1 MFCLKQLRVGAASA
15 CQNSSLPLP
24 PRSKTI
30 SSNSGVIIKR
40 KITERTFSFMIMLC
54 GLVLAMPGF
63 AAGPVDPGVRGGTAG
78 AGNAIPGLSSNELT
92 FFSAGL
98 ADFVQQD
105 NIGSGLG
112 PRFNLDSCGG
122 CHAQPAA
129 GGTSPSTNPQVA
141 IATAFGAN
149 NTVPSFITSNG
160 PVREARFVSDGGV
173 HALYVIS
180 GRIDSGGDATGC
192 TIAQPDFATQL
203 QNNNVIFRIPTPTF
217 GLGLIEA
224 IPDATLV
231 SNLAANRFQKLFLGI
246 SGSLNRS
253 GNDGTITRF
262 GWKAQNKSGEI
273 FSGEAYNVEMGIT
286 NESFTQERDETPSCQ
301 FDSEPNDTANPGAT
315 TVADALSDVDRF
327 AFFMRTLAPPTPSTT
342 TPGGATSISNGKSV
356 FNSIGCAQCHTPSMT
371 TGSVTTIA
379 ALANQTANLYSD
391 LALHHMGP
399 GLADGISQG
408 LAAGDQFR
416 TAPLWGL
423 GQRIFFLHDGRTN
436 NLLVAI
442 QAHSSAGNSQYPSS
456 EANSVIS
463 NFNNLSS
470 GNKQDLLNFLR
481 SL

>member
-1 MFCLKQLRVGAASA
+1 M
-15 CQNSSLPLP
+15 
-24 PRSKTI
+24 
-30 SSNSGVIIKR
+30 KR
-40 KITERTFSFMIMLC
+40 KITEQMFSFVIIFC
-54 GLVLAMPGF
+54 GLALSAPGF
-63 AAGPVDPGVRGGTAG
+63 ASGPVDPGVRGGAAG
-78 AGNAIPGLSSNELT
+78 AGSAITGLSSNEQT

-98 ADFVQQD
+98 VNFMKADAVAD
-105 NIGSGLG
+105 GLG

-129 GGTSPSTNPQVA
+129 GGTSPSVNPQVA
-141 IATAFGAN
+141 LATAFGAQ

-173 HALYVIS
+173 HALFVIS
-180 GRIDSGGDATGC
+180 GRIDNSGSATGC
-192 TIAQPDFATQL
+192 TITQPDFATQL

-231 SNLAANRFQKLFLGI
+231 SNLAANPFQKFFLGI
-246 SGSLNRS
+246 SGSLNHS

-262 GWKAQNKSGEI
+262 GWKAQNKSGQI
-273 FSGEAYNVEMGIT
+273 FSGEAYNVEVGIS
-286 NESFTQERDETPSCQ
+286 NESFPQERDETADCQ
-301 FDSEPNDTANPGAT
+301 FAPEPNDTANPGAT
-315 TVADALSDVDRF
+315 TVAAALSDVDRF

-342 TPGGATSISNGKSV
+342 TPGGATSISNGRSA
-356 FNSIGCAQCHTPSMT
+356 FNSIGCAQCHTPAMKT
-371 TGSVTTIA
+371 DSVTTIA
-379 ALANQTANLYSD
+379 ALANQTANLFSD

-423 GQRIFFLHDGRTN
+423 GQRIFFLHDGRTS
-436 NLLVAI
+436 NLLLAI
-442 QAHSSAGNSQYPSS
+442 RDHSSAGNTKYPSS
-456 EANSVIS
+456 EANAVIS

-470 GNKQDLLNFLR
+470 GSQQDLLNFLR

>member
-1 MFCLKQLRVGAASA
+1 MFFKKLRVVALGA
-15 CQNSSLPLP
+15 CQNRSLSLQQK
-24 PRSKTI
+24 SKTI
-30 SSNSGVIIKR
+30 PGNRRAKVKCKLSDLL
-40 KITERTFSFMIMLC
+40 FSIAVMFC
-54 GLVLAMPGF
+54 GLVMSAPGF
-63 AAGPVDPGVRGGTAG
+63 AGAVDPGVRGGASG
-78 AGNAIPGLSSNELT
+78 AGSAIAGLTSSQQS

-98 ADFVQQD
+98 ANFVKLD
-105 NIGSGLG
+105 GIGDGLG
-112 PRFNLDSCGG
+112 PRFNLDSCAG
-122 CHAQPAA
+122 CHAQPAV
-129 GGTSPSTNPQVA
+129 GGTSPSINPQVA
-141 IATAFGAN
+141 LATADGAQ

-173 HALYVIS
+173 HDLYVIS
-180 GRIDSGGDATGC
+180 GRIDSTGNASGC
-192 TIAQPDFATQL
+192 SITQPNFANQL

-217 GLGLIEA
+217 GIGLIEA

-231 SNLAANRFQKLFLGI
+231 SNLTTTPFQKSILGI

-262 GWKAQNKSGEI
+262 GWKAQNKSGQI
-273 FSGEAYNVEMGIT
+273 FSGEAYNVEIGIS
-286 NESFTQERDETPSCQ
+286 NESFPQERDETPSCQ
-301 FDSEPNDTANPGAT
+301 FASEPNDTANPNAT
-315 TVADALSDVDRF
+315 TVEAALSDVDRF

-342 TPGGATSISNGKSV
+342 TPGGSTSISNGRSV
-356 FNSIGCAQCHTPSMT
+356 FSSIGCAQCHTPAME
-371 TGSVTTIA
+371 TGSVETIA
-379 ALANQTANLYSD
+379 ALENQKANLFSD

-423 GQRIFFLHDGRTN
+423 GQRIFFLHDGRTS

-442 QAHSSAGNSQYPSS
+442 QAHSSGGNSKYPSS

-463 NFNNLSS
+463 NFNELSS
-470 GNKQDLLNFLR
+470 SNQQDLLNFLR

>member
-1 MFCLKQLRVGAASA
+1 MFFKKLRIIFMFFGFVVSA
-15 CQNSSLPLP
+15 
-24 PRSKTI
+24 
-30 SSNSGVIIKR
+30 
-40 KITERTFSFMIMLC
+40 
-54 GLVLAMPGF
+54 PGF
-63 AAGPVDPGVRGGTAG
+63 AGAVDPGVRGGAAG
-78 AGNAIPGLSSNELT
+78 AGSEIAGLTTSQQS

-98 ADFVQQD
+98 TNFVKSD
-105 NIGSGLG
+105 GIGDGLG
-112 PRFNLDSCGG
+112 PRFNLDSCAG
-122 CHAQPAA
+122 CHAQPAV

-141 IATAFGAN
+141 LATADGAL

-173 HALYVIS
+173 HDLYVIS
-180 GRIDSGGDATGC
+180 GRIDSTGNASNC
-192 TIAQPDFATQL
+192 SISQPNFANQL
-203 QNNNVIFRIPTPTF
+203 ENNNVIFRIPTPTF

-231 SNLAANRFQKLFLGI
+231 SNLTTTPFKKANLGI
-246 SGSLNRS
+246 SGILNRS

-262 GWKAQNKSGEI
+262 GWKAQNKSGQI
-273 FSGEAYNVEMGIT
+273 FSGEAYNVEIGIS

-301 FDSEPNDTANPGAT
+301 FAPEPNDTANPDAT
-315 TVADALSDVDRF
+315 TVVAALSDVDRF

-342 TPGGATSISNGKSV
+342 TPGGSTSISNGRSV
-356 FNSIGCAQCHTPSMT
+356 FSSIGCAQCHTPVME
-371 TGSVTTIA
+371 TGSVETIA
-379 ALANQTANLYSD
+379 ALENQQANLFSD

-399 GLADGISQG
+399 GLADGIAQG

-423 GQRIFFLHDGRTN
+423 GQRIFFLHDGRTS

-442 QAHSSAGNSQYPSS
+442 KDHSSAGNSVYPSS

-463 NFNNLSS
+463 NFNALSS
-470 GNKQDLLNFLR
+470 SSQQDLLNFLR